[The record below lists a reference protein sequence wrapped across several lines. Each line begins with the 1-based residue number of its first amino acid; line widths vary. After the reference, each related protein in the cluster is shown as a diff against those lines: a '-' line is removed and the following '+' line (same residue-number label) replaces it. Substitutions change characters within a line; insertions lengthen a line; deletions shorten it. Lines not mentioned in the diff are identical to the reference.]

1 MLMDIRLPILAALV
15 SGSTI
20 VTLGMVRPVLAA
32 EPNTATAPAA
42 NSAAQTG
49 AKAEP
54 LPVVVAMDTA
64 DCRRFLVQKGQVAA
78 DYQPP
83 PGVNYQPGVDV
94 NGKPVAPADLPGSTG
109 YQLPQTLTLDLK
121 IPFARLLGSRT
132 PPRMGQ
138 AEVGLGKMTLDIAS
152 GRLSL
157 DGAPVMPEAE
167 DAVILACQEKLRP
180 KP

>member
-20 VTLGMVRPVLAA
+20 VALGMVRPVLAA
-32 EPNTATAPAA
+32 EQNTAAPPAA
-42 NSAAQTG
+42 STG
-49 AKAEP
+49 VKVEP

-167 DAVILACQEKLRP
+167 DAILLACQEKLGP
-180 KP
+180 KR